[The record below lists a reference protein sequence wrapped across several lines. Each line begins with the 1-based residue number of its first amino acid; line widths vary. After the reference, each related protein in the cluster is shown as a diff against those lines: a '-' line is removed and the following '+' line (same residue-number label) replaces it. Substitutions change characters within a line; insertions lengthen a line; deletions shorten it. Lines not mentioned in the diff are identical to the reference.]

1 MKEFYEKSLQKIK
14 DAKEKLTVKEYNALA
29 KKEKLLSSESLKYI
43 SQKEF
48 EELSEEVRAS

>member
-1 MKEFYEKSLQKIK
+1 MKEFYEISLQKIK
-14 DAKEKLTVKEYNALA
+14 AAKEKLTVKEYNALA

>member
-14 DAKEKLTVKEYNALA
+14 AA
-29 KKEKLLSSESLKYI
+29 KEKLLSSESLKYI